1 MSTNNTM
8 LAGLET
14 HIEKFFSLFRIRGFL
29 IVVSVLL
36 FLTAWNRGIALIY
49 VLLFFL
55 LATLIVCLVVAQLIT
70 RKVSVQRFSPPVS
83 YENKPFTIRY
93 ELENQ
98 GRFACH
104 LLEVTDSLP
113 FLVETSR
120 NDMLLIETLAG
131 TRSIA
136 RTVIADWRGVHK
148 LGDIQLA
155 SAWPFGLFRS
165 EKTIVADGSVILV
178 YPSTFTLDRLPF
190 EGASNF
196 WHDGFITDHR
206 KGGQDIFIGIR
217 EYRRGDNRKNIHWA
231 LSAKHSELMVKE
243 YESIS
248 RTEICILLDLHTA
261 ENPGNGKHAP
271 LEYAIKI
278 AASVAAFALRE
289 GYFVS
294 LYGAGKKELVIEA
307 GSGMAWMEKISYALA
322 LVQADGH
329 EDYASFVNRELNLHG
344 NNRIFLLFDHRS
356 NSLQPTALGLADD
369 QVMLVRFDPRT
380 FMQMLPEKNRPAKDG
395 SLMIRCGDNLE
406 EKVRSWT
413 TR

>member
-1 MSTNNTM
+1 M

-14 HIEKFFSLFRIRGFL
+14 HIEKFFSLLRIRGFL
-29 IVVSVLL
+29 IVVCVLL

-70 RKVSVQRFSPPVS
+70 RKVLVQRFFPPVA
-83 YENKPFTIRY
+83 YEDKPFTIRY

-113 FLVETSR
+113 FQVETSR

-131 TRSIA
+131 ARSIA

-148 LGDIQLA
+148 PGDIQLA

-165 EKTIVADGSVILV
+165 EKTIIADGSAILV

-196 WHDGFITDHR
+196 WHDGSITDHR

-261 ENPGNGKHAP
+261 ENPGNGKYAP

-329 EDYASFVNRELNLHG
+329 EAYASFVNRELNLHG
-344 NNRIFLLFDHRS
+344 NHRIFLLFDHRG